1 MDNQM
6 SFKKY
11 GMAAAVAMVLSA
23 GSAMAANDTGT
34 ITFHGMVSN
43 NTCQVSLD
51 QKIDQ
56 NGNDFDV
63 NLDTVFV
70 RDFAN
75 ALGTTSTLGEK
86 KFTLSLTGCDTAT
99 AKKASA
105 QFSSWAGSSSTEGGL
120 LVPPSN
126 AQGAAKNV
134 NLVLSNDGNSATDQI
149 KIDQTN
155 NTQKATIDTTTGAGN
170 LYYRVAY
177 TQGQGW
183 DAASNPVS
191 AGTVQ
196 AQVAF
201 TMIYE

>member
-1 MDNQM
+1 M

-11 GMAAAVAMVLSA
+11 GMAVAVAMALSA
-23 GSAMAANDTGT
+23 GSAVAAGSDTGT

-56 NGNDFDV
+56 KGNDFDV
-63 NLDTVFV
+63 TLDTVKV
-70 RDFAN
+70 ADFTS

-86 KFTLSLTGCDTAT
+86 KFSLSLTGCDYETV
-99 AKKASA
+99 KKVSA
-105 QFSSWAGSSSTEGGL
+105 QFDSWAGSSSTEGGL
-120 LVPPSN
+120 LVPPGN
-126 AQGAAKNV
+126 AQGSAKNV
-134 NLVLSNDGNSATDQI
+134 NLVLSNASSTATDQI
-149 KIDQTN
+149 KVDQVN
-155 NTQKATIDTTTGAGN
+155 NTQKADISAAGAAN

-183 DAASNPVS
+183 NATSNPVS

-201 TMIYE
+201 TMQYE

>member
-1 MDNQM
+1 MI
-6 SFKKY
+6 SKKY
-11 GMAAAVAMVLSA
+11 GLAIAMASVLAA
-23 GSAMAANDTGT
+23 GSAVAADDTGT

-63 NLDTVFV
+63 TLDTVFV
-70 RDFAN
+70 RDFAT

-86 KFTLSLTGCDTAT
+86 KFSLSLTGCDTET

-126 AQGAAKNV
+126 AQGSAKNV

-155 NTQKATIDTTTGAGN
+155 NSQKATIDGTSGAGN

-183 DAASNPVS
+183 DATTNPVS

>member
-1 MDNQM
+1 M

-86 KFTLSLTGCDTAT
+86 KFTLSLTGCDTAA

>member
-1 MDNQM
+1 M
-6 SFKKY
+6 SLKKY
-11 GMAAAVAMVLSA
+11 GMAATVAMVLSA

-75 ALGTTSTLGEK
+75 ALGTTSSLGEK
-86 KFTLSLTGCDTAT
+86 KFTLSLTGCDTDT

-105 QFSSWAGSSSTEGGL
+105 QFASWAGSSSTEGGL

-149 KIDQTN
+149 MIDQTN
-155 NTQKATIDTTTGAGN
+155 NTQKATIDSTTGAGN

>member
-1 MDNQM
+1 M

-99 AKKASA
+99 G
-105 QFSSWAGSSSTEGGL
+105 FVE
-120 LVPPSN
+120 
-126 AQGAAKNV
+126 
-134 NLVLSNDGNSATDQI
+134 
-149 KIDQTN
+149 
-155 NTQKATIDTTTGAGN
+155 
-170 LYYRVAY
+170 
-177 TQGQGW
+177 
-183 DAASNPVS
+183 
-191 AGTVQ
+191 
-196 AQVAF
+196 
-201 TMIYE
+201 

>member
-1 MDNQM
+1 MIT
-6 SFKKY
+6 KKY
-11 GMAAAVAMVLSA
+11 GLAFAMASLLAA
-23 GSAMAANDTGT
+23 GSAVAADSDTGT

-43 NTCQVSLD
+43 NTCQISLD

-56 NGNDFDV
+56 DGNDFDV
-63 NLDTVFV
+63 TLDTVFV
-70 RDFAN
+70 KDFAA
-75 ALGTTSTLGEK
+75 ALGDKSTLGEK
-86 KFTLSLTGCDTAT
+86 KFSLSLTGCDAETIT
-99 AKKASA
+99 KASA
-105 QFSSWAGSSSTEGGL
+105 QFSSWAGSTSTDGGL
-120 LVPPSN
+120 LVPPANS
-126 AQGAAKNV
+126 QGAAKNV
-134 NLVLSNDGNSATDQI
+134 NLILSNDGNSNTDQV

-155 NTQKATIDTTTGAGN
+155 NLQFATIDANGAGN

-183 DAASNPVS
+183 DATSNPVS

>member
-1 MDNQM
+1 M

-11 GMAAAVAMVLSA
+11 GMAVAVAMALSA
-23 GSAMAANDTGT
+23 GSAVAAGSDTGT

-56 NGNDFDV
+56 KGNDFDV
-63 NLDTVFV
+63 TLDTVKV
-70 RDFAN
+70 ADFSS

-86 KFTLSLTGCDTAT
+86 KFSLSLTGCDNETV
-99 AKKASA
+99 KKVSA
-105 QFSSWAGSSSTEGGL
+105 QFDSWAGSSSTEGGL

-126 AQGAAKNV
+126 ALGSAKNV
-134 NLVLSNDGNSATDQI
+134 NLVLSNASSTATDQI
-149 KIDQTN
+149 KVDQVN
-155 NTQKATIDTTTGAGN
+155 NTQKADISTAGAAN

-183 DAASNPVS
+183 DATSNPVS

-201 TMIYE
+201 TMQYE

>member
-1 MDNQM
+1 MI
-6 SFKKY
+6 SKKY
-11 GMAAAVAMVLSA
+11 GLAIAMASVLAA
-23 GSAMAANDTGT
+23 GSAVAADDTGT

-63 NLDTVFV
+63 TLDTVFV
-70 RDFAN
+70 RDFAT

-99 AKKASA
+99 AKRASA

-126 AQGAAKNV
+126 AQDSAKNV

-155 NTQKATIDTTTGAGN
+155 NTQKATIDATSGAGN

-183 DAASNPVS
+183 DATNNPVA

>member
-1 MDNQM
+1 MI
-6 SFKKY
+6 SKKY
-11 GMAAAVAMVLSA
+11 GLAIAMASVLAA
-23 GSAMAANDTGT
+23 GSAVAADDTGT

-63 NLDTVFV
+63 TLDTVFV
-70 RDFAN
+70 RDFAT

-86 KFTLSLTGCDTAT
+86 KFSLSLTGCDTAT
-99 AKKASA
+99 AKRASA

-126 AQGAAKNV
+126 AQGSAKNV

-155 NTQKATIDTTTGAGN
+155 NTQKATIDATSGAGN

-183 DAASNPVS
+183 NATSNPVS

>member
-1 MDNQM
+1 M
-6 SFKKY
+6 SFNKL
-11 GMAAAVAMVLSA
+11 GLAALVAMVVSA
-23 GSAMAANDTGT
+23 GSAMAAEGVPSDTGV

-43 NTCQVSLD
+43 NTCKISLD

-70 RDFAN
+70 KDFGTP
-75 ALGTTSTLGEK
+75 LGTTSTLGEK
-86 KFTLSLTGCDTAT
+86 KFALTLTGCDSAT
-99 AKKASA
+99 VSKASA
-105 QFSSWAGSSSTEGGL
+105 QFDSWAGSSSTSGGL

-126 AQGAAKNV
+126 TQGAAKNV
-134 NLVLSNDGNSATDQI
+134 NLILSNDGNSATDQI
-149 KIDQTN
+149 KLDQAN
-155 NTQKATIDTTTGAGN
+155 NTQQATIDATGAGA

-177 TQGQGW
+177 TQGQNW
-183 DAASNPVS
+183 DATTNPVS

-196 AQVAF
+196 AQAAF